1 MHGIDQT
8 KSFFDAAGPQAAVD
22 VGCDVNQPATGR
34 DFEPEFFAVGFQ
46 GKRIEQK
53 VTKATKEK
61 LPELN
66 RFVTFLVIRKTQRTR
81 RKGRSRKDKA

>member
-1 MHGIDQT
+1 VHGVDQAEA
-8 KSFFDAAGPQAAVD
+8 FFDAAGAEATVN
-22 VGCDVNQPATGR
+22 VGGDIEQPAPRG
-34 DFEPEFFAVGFQ
+34 DLEPEFFAEGFQ

-66 RFVTFLVIRKTQRTR
+66 RFVTFV
-81 RKGRSRKDKA
+81 